1 MSRARSDY
9 SSELVTTSAKVY
21 PNGVL
26 MSLDTFRLSLI
37 EHSLKRWQE
46 IGRII
51 SYDIQSWIEHSPKNR
66 KCHDTV
72 DTLIENLTHSDSMD
86 CVTEAFDAYLQ
97 SFISGEWNRN
107 KLDGQNIVLNVLTEQ
122 KAALLP
128 WVSDYKNHWLNDKTK
143 IEKSGA
149 NFSDRI
155 FLELFPVV
163 PGEPNIISAGNKKKY
178 NHAQTRLLRSTSCRH
193 YSEVSREFCRDFVEV
208 AYENALGRTLKAKEH
223 FRTGTSVLLRDLAGP
238 PNDYTD
244 DWRAFITPRQRL
256 DAIGDSSAWWVVDPE
271 LGNPH
276 FQKWQAIFSAYLR
289 NAERTGT
296 TRTHKAKWLREGLLG
311 WLRTYGRTLSDPD
324 ILVAA
329 DFVQTGG
336 VNNLKGG
343 LTFEEYILQRY
354 SELGEVGEGGA
365 ESLARTAGA
374 PGQLFDYIINNRPHL
389 YGHTRNMVP
398 TRLGQYP
405 GGVTSSGERPSKTR
419 KSILPTTVIEIALE
433 VLTEN
438 DAAWPKSQRIC
449 DVEVF
454 DPTSR
459 SWVKEYFPGPALLLE
474 TLFTLPLRGLQA
486 RYLDSGECDE
496 FTVSVDGCS
505 SKNQSPMA
513 IEGRQSGFCQIMS
526 TPLGE
531 HEFSGFRISTNKTGS
546 RNAPGLEEPY
556 DIPWHKEDLLRKL
569 SLLRDWQAKYNP
581 ADKLVKRCQLPG
593 DNTPDGVHATEFV
606 FLFRDAGRTKTTESF
621 KNVINLAP
629 ISARKISD
637 IFQLLLA
644 EVQKRLLEEEG
655 REVELVTS
663 DSEGNVSTH
672 FTIHALRASL
682 ITHFIEAGLP
692 VHIVSEFVVGHA
704 NLIMTLYYNK
714 TNPATIND
722 LIQSAAAKL
731 EELDDTPFLTKLSKD
746 SNSSFR
752 DLFILPN
759 EHNRAFN
766 EMEPGLWHTR
776 IDGICPVACTRCHEG
791 MVLRQEST
799 AKAKKHYKSITR
811 NEFSCARCRFN
822 LTGPMFLPGQIVVH
836 TNLIYT
842 LREKARARSKLIQ
855 GQAAFLDKGNK
866 LKAAQNSKAISK
878 ISDEIDELMVDLS
891 FRTRR
896 ISQSIVLLEQA
907 KASKSKNALITGMD
921 DEALD
926 AVLVETSEEA
936 LTAMVSEC
944 QFFHPET
951 GQGSAPPRHRLLV
964 HKLLSENGYADLLIR
979 LPEDI
984 QHEASVRLT
993 RFLRRKIGDE
1003 GVGDLFSGMQS
1014 LAELG
1019 LVNGFDE
1026 EIERLSEMGLDIN
1039 QIKRTSSEASTK
1051 KLRDWS

>member
-1 MSRARSDY
+1 
-9 SSELVTTSAKVY
+9 
-21 PNGVL
+21 
-26 MSLDTFRLSLI
+26 MSLDTVRLTLI
-37 EHSLKRWQE
+37 ENSLKSWQE
-46 IGRII
+46 IGRIVFK
-51 SYDIQSWIEHSPKNR
+51 DIQSWIRHAPKNR

-72 DTLIENLTHSDSMD
+72 KTLVEKLIHSDSMD
-86 CVTEAFDAYLQ
+86 CVTDSFDEYLR
-97 SFISGEWNRN
+97 SFLGEEWNRN
-107 KLDGQNIVLNVLTEQ
+107 KLDGQNIVLNVLTER

-143 IEKSGA
+143 IKKSGSD
-149 NFSDRI
+149 FSDRI
-155 FLELFPVV
+155 FLELFPVA
-163 PGEPNIISAGNKKKY
+163 PGEPNIISAGNSKKY
-178 NHAQTRLLRSTSCRH
+178 NHAQTKLLRSTNCRH

-208 AYENALGRTLKAKEH
+208 AYENAFGKTQKAKEH

-238 PNDYTD
+238 PNDFTS

-296 TRTHKAKWLREGLLG
+296 TRTHKARWLREGFLG

-324 ILVAA
+324 ILMAA
-329 DFVQTGG
+329 DFVKTGG
-336 VNNLKGG
+336 VNNLGDG

-354 SELGEVGEGGA
+354 SELSEVGEGGA
-365 ESLARTAGA
+365 ESLARTAAA

-389 YGHTRNMVP
+389 YGHARNIVP

-405 GGVTSSGERPSKTR
+405 GGVTSVGERPSKTR
-419 KSILPTTVIEIALE
+419 KSILPTTVIEIALK
-433 VLTEN
+433 VLTDD

-449 DVEVF
+449 SVEVF
-454 DPTSR
+454 DPTTE
-459 SWVKEYFPGPALLLE
+459 SWGHEYFPGPALLLE

-496 FTVSVDGCS
+496 FIVSIDGCS
-505 SKNQSPMA
+505 SRNQSPMA

-531 HEFSGFRISTNKTGS
+531 NEFSGFRVSTNKTGS

-556 DIPWHKEDLLRKL
+556 DIPWHKADLLEKL
-569 SLLRDWQAKYNP
+569 SHLRDWQTKYNP

-593 DNTPDGVHATEFV
+593 DNTPDGVHATQFV

-621 KNVINLAP
+621 KDVMNLSP

-644 EVQKRLLEEEG
+644 EVQKRLLEVEG

-663 DSEGNVSTH
+663 DYEGNVSTH

-731 EELDDTPFLTKLSKD
+731 EELDDTPYLTELYND
-746 SNSSFR
+746 SSSSFGEF
-752 DLFILPN
+752 FILPT
-759 EHNRAFN
+759 EHNRAFD

-791 MVLRQEST
+791 MVLQQESA
-799 AKAKKHYKSITR
+799 AKRDRRYKPITR

-842 LREKARARSKLIQ
+842 LREKARARSKLIR
-855 GQAAFLDKGNK
+855 GQAAFLEKGNR

-891 FRTRR
+891 FRTQR

-907 KASKSKNALITGMD
+907 RVSKSKNALITGME
-921 DEALD
+921 DEVLD

-964 HKLLSENGYADLLIR
+964 HKLLSENGYADLLIS

-1014 LAELG
+1014 LAEFG
-1019 LVNGFDE
+1019 LVKGFDE
-1026 EIERLSEMGLDIN
+1026 EVERLREIGLDMN
-1039 QIKRTSSEASTK
+1039 QIKRASSEASVQ
-1051 KLRDWS
+1051 KLKDFT